1 MNLSSIQVT
10 AYLLRSWHS
19 AWHNACLHNPYPLI
33 SHSEDIYSFVI
44 LMSHRRK
51 AQFGR
56 VEVTSIPP
64 QMSLPVSIHLMISL
78 SRSSCFRHYNLILQ
92 MIISRRKTRWWRN
105 AKFIYVPSVN
115 CPPYN
120 IPTIVYLDEPI
131 RSNTLSHCFILRTE
145 DEYGA

>member
-10 AYLLRSWHS
+10 ADLLRSWHS
-19 AWHNACLHNPYPLI
+19 ACLYNPYPLI
-33 SHSEDIYSFVI
+33 SHSEDIYPFVI
-44 LMSHRRK
+44 LISHRRK

-64 QMSLPVSIHLMISL
+64 QMSLPVSIHLIPL
-78 SRSSCFRHYNLILQ
+78 SRSFCCRHYNLILQ

-105 AKFIYVPSVN
+105 AKFIYVQSVN
-115 CPPYN
+115 CPPYH
-120 IPTIVYLDEPI
+120 IPTIVYLDEPA
-131 RSNTLSHCFILRTE
+131 RSNTLSHCFLLRTE